1 MQQHKNSPNSPLF
14 GSGAGASQ
22 DSDCLGMAEMVR
34 IISLLCELKRVY
46 RWINGL
52 IFCVYRG
59 VFSSHNYFIG
69 EFA

>member
-1 MQQHKNSPNSPLF
+1 MQQHKNSRSSPLF
-14 GSGAGASQ
+14 WFGAGASQ
-22 DSDCLGMAEMVR
+22 DFDCLGMAEMVR
-34 IISLLCELKRVY
+34 IMSLLCELKRVY
-46 RWINGL
+46 RWVKGL

>member
-1 MQQHKNSPNSPLF
+1 MQEHKNSPSSPLF
-14 GSGAGASQ
+14 GSGADASQ
-22 DSDCLGMAEMVR
+22 DFDGLGMAEMVR
-34 IISLLCELKRVY
+34 IMSLLCELKRVY
-46 RWINGL
+46 RWVNGL